1 MIVGSAIIAMTGVL
15 QGYRD
20 MAAIRMILVLYI
32 DVRNRP
38 VGIHQIETNGETS

>member
-1 MIVGSAIIAMTGVL
+1 MIVGSAIIAMTGV
-15 QGYRD
+15 YRD
-20 MAAIRMILVLYI
+20 MAAIWIILVLYM